1 MEHRI
6 AYRELST
13 EARQAWE
20 TISGLALTTREQHR
34 HAWAVLRSA
43 LQGLADD
50 PHPTLYILPDAPAID
65 THELFVSGRELAALR
80 VLVAWLKANDR
91 AGLMRDLPVYP
102 DLAEA
107 IVSQLGE
114 GPWPGVWRP
123 SYLDAVAE
131 GGKLALRPRSQAEAL
146 ARLLEAALAHGPKMC
161 PGWST
166 AQRDRLLRELGD
178 VLLWLRAML
187 AARDNDAS

>member
-6 AYRELST
+6 DYRELSA

-34 HAWAVLRSA
+34 HAWSVLRSA
-43 LQGLADD
+43 LEGLADD
-50 PHPTLYILPDAPAID
+50 PHPTLYVLSDVPAIE

-91 AGLMRDLPVYP
+91 AGRMRDLPVYP

-123 SYLDAVAE
+123 SYLDSVVE

-146 ARLLEAALAHGPKMC
+146 ARLLEAALADGRQIC

-166 AQRDRLLRELGD
+166 AQRERLLRELGD
-178 VLLWLRAML
+178 VLLWLRALL
-187 AARDNDAS
+187 AARDNDAG